1 MTTMNE
7 GRNHMGAKKESVVV
21 GIFHSAGDAR
31 RAIDDL
37 RAANF
42 SDRKIGLLTHD
53 KDGDPDVKSFKDME
67 GNKAGS
73 GAAVGAAVGAG
84 GGTLWALGIAAGVL
98 PAIGPVIAG
107 GLLAAI
113 VASAAGG
120 AAAGL
125 VIGSLV
131 GLGIT
136 DEEAAYYD
144 EEFRKGRTI
153 VVVQTDNRADL
164 AVNILRARNSHN
176 PHLHVPQTLA
186 QEIERRN
193 P

>member
-1 MTTMNE
+1 MGTRRE
-7 GRNHMGAKKESVVV
+7 GVVV

-31 RAIDDL
+31 RAIEDL
-37 RAANF
+37 RRANF
-42 SDRKIGLLTHD
+42 SDKKIGLLTHD
-53 KDGDPDVKSFKDME
+53 EDGDPDVKSFKEME
-67 GNKAGS
+67 GNKAGT
-73 GAAVGAAVGAG
+73 GAAIGAAAGAG
-84 GGTLWALGIAAGVL
+84 GGTLWALGIAAGIL

-113 VASAAGG
+113 AASAAGG
-120 AAAGL
+120 AAAGV

-131 GLGIT
+131 GLGVS
-136 DEEAAYYD
+136 DEEAAFYD

-153 VVVQTDNRADL
+153 VVVHSDDRADL
-164 AVNILRARNSHN
+164 AVTILRAQNSQN
-176 PHLHVPQTLA
+176 PHLHAPETLA